1 MTTKEQGFSDFIEPN
16 QELIKNFDIKKYKKT
31 DNEPKLK
38 ILTYTNEQQNRIDKA
53 SWAMHL
59 AMVKMAIVQPK
70 KTHEAEVSG
79 LNKYKKPYHYTY
91 KYADLADV
99 DNAVVNAIKK
109 TAKENDDKPLLTY
122 YFDIDNGA
130 EGVTVETII
139 VDATT
144 GYSERTNKVW
154 FKNLDTGD
162 AQATASLISYGKR
175 YSLSAA
181 FGIASEDDDD
191 AQAQKM
197 NQSQTVDTDAIKIIF
212 EDYVN
217 NHSIKAK
224 NWIKGKHDKA
234 TGDYI
239 RQLLGDYELNHHLDK
254 TKQKAIDRRKEKDQQ
269 IKEAVKKIKKPKSE
283 DEVIKDIVDKPKKDP
298 FSDKKEDTPM
308 SDGQQSLFDDILGD

>member
-38 ILTYTNEQQNRIDKA
+38 ILTYTNEQQNRKDKA

-99 DNAVVNAIKK
+99 DKAIMDAIKI
-109 TAKENDDKPLLTY
+109 TKEDGKPLLTY

-154 FKNLDTGD
+154 FKNPNIGD
-162 AQATASLISYGKR
+162 AQSTASLISYGKR

-197 NQSQTVDTDAIKIIF
+197 NQSQVVDENAIKIIF

-254 TKQKAIDRRKEKDQQ
+254 AKQKSIDRRKEKDQQ
-269 IKEAVKKIKKPKSE
+269 VKEAVSKIKKPKSE

-298 FSDKKEDTPM
+298 FSDKKEDAPM
-308 SDGQQSLFDDILGD
+308 SDKQQSLFDDILGD

>member
-1 MTTKEQGFSDFIEPN
+1 
-16 QELIKNFDIKKYKKT
+16 
-31 DNEPKLK
+31 
-38 ILTYTNEQQNRIDKA
+38 
-53 SWAMHL
+53 MHL
-59 AMVKMAIVQPK
+59 AMVKMAIVQPR
-70 KTHEAEVSG
+70 KTHEVEVRG
-79 LNKYKKPYHYTY
+79 TTQNGKPYHYTY

-99 DNAVVNAIKK
+99 DKSIMNAIKATK
-109 TAKENDDKPLLTY
+109 QDDKPLLTY

-130 EGVTVETII
+130 EGVTIETVI

-144 GYSERTNKVW
+144 GYSVRTNKVW
-154 FKNLDTGD
+154 FKNVNVGN

-197 NQSQTVDTDAIKIIF
+197 NQSQVVDENAIKIIF

-254 TKQKAIDRRKEKDQQ
+254 AKQKAVDCRKERDQQ
-269 IKEAVKKIKKPKSE
+269 VKETVKKIKKPKSE
-283 DEVIKDIVDKPKKDP
+283 DEVIKDIVDKPKTDP
-298 FSDKKEDTPM
+298 FPDKKEDAPM
-308 SDGQQSLFDDILGD
+308 SEEQQSLFDDILGD

>member
-1 MTTKEQGFSDFIEPN
+1 MTTKEQGFSDFFEPN
-16 QELIKNFDIKKYKKT
+16 QELIKNFDIKKYKKA

-38 ILTYTNEQQNRIDKA
+38 ILTYTNEQQDRRDKA

-59 AMVKMAIVQPK
+59 AMVKMAIVQPR
-70 KTHEAEVSG
+70 KTHEAEVRG
-79 LNKYKKPYHYTY
+79 TTQNGKPYHYTY

-99 DNAVVNAIKK
+99 DKSIMNAIKATK
-109 TAKENDDKPLLTY
+109 QDDKPLLTY

-130 EGVTVETII
+130 EGVTIETVI

-144 GYSERTNKVW
+144 GYSVRTNKVW
-154 FKNLDTGD
+154 FKNVNVSN

-197 NQSQTVDTDAIKIIF
+197 NQSQVVDENAIKIIF

-269 IKEAVKKIKKPKSE
+269 VKEAVKKIKKPKSE
-283 DEVIKDIVDKPKKDP
+283 DEVIKDIVDKPKTDP
-298 FSDKKEDTPM
+298 FPDKKEDAPM
-308 SDGQQSLFDDILGD
+308 SEGQQSLFDDILGG

>member
-1 MTTKEQGFSDFIEPN
+1 MTTKEQGVSDFFEPN

-31 DNEPKLK
+31 DNEPKPK
-38 ILTYTNEQQNRIDKA
+38 ILTYTNEQQNRKDKA

-70 KTHEAEVSG
+70 KTHKAEVRG
-79 LNKYKKPYHYTY
+79 TTQNGKPYHYTY
-91 KYADLADV
+91 EYADLADV
-99 DNAVVNAIKK
+99 DKAIMDAIRA
-109 TAKENDDKPLLTY
+109 TKEDGKPLLTY

-139 VDATT
+139 VDAST

-154 FKNLDTGD
+154 FENINVGN

-191 AQAQKM
+191 AQSQVMRQKPVIDE
-197 NQSQTVDTDAIKIIF
+197 NAIKIIF
-212 EDYVN
+212 DDYVN
-217 NHSIKAK
+217 NHSQQAK
-224 NWIKGKHDKA
+224 NWIKGKHDEQ
-234 TGDYI
+234 TGNYI
-239 RQLLGDYELNHHLDK
+239 KQLLGDYELNHRLDK

-269 IKEAVKKIKKPKSE
+269 VKEAVKKIKKPKSE
-283 DEVIKDIVDKPKKDP
+283 DEVIKDIVDKPKTDP
-298 FSDKKEDTPM
+298 FPDKKEDAPM
-308 SDGQQSLFDDILGD
+308 SEGQQSLFDDILGD

>member
-1 MTTKEQGFSDFIEPN
+1 MS
-16 QELIKNFDIKKYKKT
+16 ELSNALGEAIVHGKDMNDAKNYWR
-31 DNEPKLK
+31 ELK
-38 ILTYTNEQQNRIDKA
+38 RSGKA

-59 AMVKMAIVQPK
+59 AMVKMAIIQPK
-70 KTHEAEVSG
+70 KTHEVEVSG
-79 LNKYKKPYHYTY
+79 LTKYKKPYHYTY

-99 DNAVVNAIKK
+99 DNAVVNAIKE
-109 TAKENDDKPLLTY
+109 TANQNDGKPLLTY

-154 FKNLDTGD
+154 FKNLNIGD

-191 AQAQKM
+191 AQTQKM
-197 NQSQTVDTDAIKIIF
+197 NQSQVVDTDAIKIIF
-212 EDYVN
+212 DDYVN
-217 NHSIKAK
+217 NHSAKAK

-239 RQLLGDYELNHHLDK
+239 KQLLGDYELSHHLEKAK
-254 TKQKAIDRRKEKDQQ
+254 TKAINRRKEQQ
-269 IKEAVKKIKKPKSE
+269 VNEAVKKIKPKSE
-283 DEVIKDIVDKPKKDP
+283 NDVIKDIVDKPKADP
-298 FSDKKEDTPM
+298 FADKKDSSKLTEE
-308 SDGQQSLFDDILGD
+308 QQSLFDDDLGDLNG

>member
-1 MTTKEQGFSDFIEPN
+1 MTTKKQGFDDFIEPN
-16 QELIKNFDIKKYKKT
+16 PELIKSFDIKKYKKT

-38 ILTYTNEQQNRIDKA
+38 ILTYTDEQQNRKDKA

-70 KTHEAEVSG
+70 KTHGVEVRG
-79 LNKYKKPYHYTY
+79 TTPNGKPYHYTY

-99 DNAVVNAIKK
+99 DKSIMDAIKITK
-109 TAKENDDKPLLTY
+109 QDDGPLLTY

-130 EGVTVETII
+130 EGVTVETVI
-139 VDATT
+139 VDAAT
-144 GYSERTNKVW
+144 GYSVRTNKVW
-154 FKNLDTGD
+154 FKNVNVGN

-191 AQAQKM
+191 AQVQKM
-197 NQSQTVDTDAIKIIF
+197 NQAQVADESAIKIIF

-254 TKQKAIDRRKEKDQQ
+254 AKQKAVDCRKERDQQ
-269 IKEAVKKIKKPKSE
+269 VKEAVKKIKKPKSE
-283 DEVIKDIVDKPKKDP
+283 DEVIKDIVDKPKTDP
-298 FSDKKEDTPM
+298 FPDKKEDAPM
-308 SDGQQSLFDDILGD
+308 SEGQQSLFGDILGD